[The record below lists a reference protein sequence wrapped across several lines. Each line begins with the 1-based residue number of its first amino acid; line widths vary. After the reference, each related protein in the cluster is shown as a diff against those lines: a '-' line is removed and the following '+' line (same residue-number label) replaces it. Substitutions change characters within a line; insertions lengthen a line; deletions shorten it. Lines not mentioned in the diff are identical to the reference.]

1 MKELH
6 NNKKT
11 VNQDVVELGR
21 NIQKQR
27 EFIGMTQEELALNL
41 NTSRTSIC
49 AYEVGQRAMG
59 VDRFFDIAR
68 ELMVTPAELCPK
80 DMVLN
85 ERVDP
90 RLFQIGEKLKK
101 MDAQKRETAYRA
113 MEAMV
118 IGFLAAE

>member
-6 NNKKT
+6 NNKKA
-11 VNQDVVELGR
+11 VNPNLIELGK

-49 AYEVGQRAMG
+49 AYEFGQRAMG
-59 VDRFFDIAR
+59 VDRFFDIAK

-80 DMVLN
+80 EMVLD

-90 RLFQIGEKLKK
+90 RLFQIGEKMKK
-101 MDAQKRETAYRA
+101 LDAEKREIAYCA
-113 MEAMV
+113 IEAMML
-118 IGFLAAE
+118 GFLGAE